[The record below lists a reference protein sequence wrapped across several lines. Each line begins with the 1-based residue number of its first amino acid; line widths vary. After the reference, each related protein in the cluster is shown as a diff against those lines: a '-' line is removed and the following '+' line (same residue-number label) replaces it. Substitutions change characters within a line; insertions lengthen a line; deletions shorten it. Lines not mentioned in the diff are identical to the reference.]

1 MMLQQMLKPTKCS
14 MMIEL
19 DTHRGTCR
27 SKQLYRQRIPMVEV
41 KQAKREPEEHSSSA
55 QGKGKSQDQVFDDK
69 CTAIELSMQGQI
81 EALRYAF
88 DKKLDTK
95 FKQLKAEF
103 EEKLA
108 AEIKKADDDRATGIN
123 KLEYKF
129 DQKFTTRTSLQE
141 KKFNMGLA
149 AEPQKS
155 KTLEYEAKIMTA
167 KAKKLQENK
176 AAIEAELDPL
186 HLELQENRECRAM
199 LGGYTI

>member
-1 MMLQQMLKPTKCS
+1 
-14 MMIEL
+14 
-19 DTHRGTCR
+19 
-27 SKQLYRQRIPMVEV
+27 MVEV

-141 KKFNMGLA
+141 KKFNTGLA

-155 KTLEYEAKIMTA
+155 KVHSATSIEEKEKLQALAVRYAQALSPYHAPQTLEYEAKIMTA

>member
-155 KTLEYEAKIMTA
+155 KVHSATSIEEKE
-167 KAKKLQENK
+167 KL
-176 AAIEAELDPL
+176 
-186 HLELQENRECRAM
+186 
-199 LGGYTI
+199 

>member
-1 MMLQQMLKPTKCS
+1 
-14 MMIEL
+14 
-19 DTHRGTCR
+19 
-27 SKQLYRQRIPMVEV
+27 MVEV

-108 AEIKKADDDRATGIN
+108 AEIKKADDD
-123 KLEYKF
+123 
-129 DQKFTTRTSLQE
+129 
-141 KKFNMGLA
+141 
-149 AEPQKS
+149 P
-155 KTLEYEAKIMTA
+155 
-167 KAKKLQENK
+167 
-176 AAIEAELDPL
+176 
-186 HLELQENRECRAM
+186 
-199 LGGYTI
+199 